1 MRAIEFTMVVWWKL
15 NLKKRREYWNLWA
28 TESQQREDAKMS
40 SLGPYVPEDDGRI
53 MSCEAQEETYD
64 IKSYLRFLNRKRP
77 DLEEQINAAKR
88 LAFELFCGLK
98 ELEALERGEKK

>member
-15 NLKKRREYWNLWA
+15 NQKKRREYWDLWSK
-28 TESQQREDAKMS
+28 ESQQREDDKMS
-40 SLGPYVPEDDGRI
+40 SMGPYSPDDSRI
-53 MSCEAQEETYD
+53 LSCEAQEETYD

-77 DLEEQINAAKR
+77 DLEEKVNAAKR

-98 ELEALERGEKK
+98 ELETLEREDPK